1 MVIVTG
7 LTKRFGHFTAVDRV
21 SFQAYPG
28 EILGLLGENGAGKT
42 TTMRILATLLAPTAG
57 TATVNGK
64 DLRKEP
70 EAVRAQ
76 LGVLFEG
83 GVYDRLTVR
92 ENIRYFGR
100 LYGVPAEQLE
110 RRIDELLRRFQME
123 EYADRRAAWLS
134 KGMKQKVALARI
146 LVHEPPVLILDEPTS
161 GLDVTSARLVH
172 EFILECRGQ
181 GKTVI
186 ISSHNMAEVEK
197 LCDRICVIHRGRIVL
212 EGTIEA
218 LRQQAGSDGLEEL
231 FLQWVGDHK

>member
-42 TTMRILATLLAPTAG
+42 TTMRMLATLLAPTAG